1 MTTEPWLDNYAPG
14 VDWHAA
20 LEPTTMP
27 AMLAEACERYG
38 DRPAMDFL
46 GRRWCYGDL
55 ASMVERATRGFQEI
69 GIGPGKTVGLFLP
82 NCPQFI
88 IAYHAALAAGA
99 RVVNYSPLY
108 AEAELR
114 HQIEDSETDVM
125 VTLDLGA
132 LYPKMAGLLQST
144 RLERLVVGSLA
155 DVLPFPK
162 NKLFPLVKRKEIAAV
177 AWDAGAMRFTELMR
191 NEGRPAPVEISPQ
204 DVAVLQYTGG
214 TTGVSKGAM
223 LSHAN
228 LTVNV
233 RQTALWLPD
242 RRLGE
247 ERMMGVLPFFHVF
260 AMTVV
265 MNLSL
270 HIGAEIVMHPRFVL
284 EDVMRDI
291 PRKKPTLM
299 PGVPTMFRAI
309 ADHKDAARLDLSSIR
324 ACMSGGA
331 PLPVETK
338 RRFEALTGAVVFE
351 GYGLTEAAPCCS
363 CNPVQGENRPGSI
376 GQPMPGTRITVTDPE
391 DPDREMPRGEAGEIR
406 VEGPQ
411 VMLGYWKRPEATAEA
426 LGGGRLRTGDVGYID
441 DDGYI
446 HIIDRIKDL
455 ILVGGFNVYP
465 RHVEDAIHGH
475 EDVAEVTVIGIPDD
489 YAGERVKA
497 FVKPR
502 AGAGLDEATL
512 LAFLQDKLGRHELP
526 KEIEFRDD
534 LPKTMIGKLSKKEL
548 VAEEMAKRG
557 GVA

>member
-1 MTTEPWLDNYAPG
+1 MTTDPWLANYAPG
-14 VDWHAA
+14 VDWAA
-20 LEPTTMP
+20 ELVPMTMP
-27 AMLAEACERYG
+27 AMLAEACARYA

-46 GRRWCYGDL
+46 GRRWLYGDL
-55 ASMVERATRGFQEI
+55 ASMVERATRGLQDL
-69 GIGPGKTVGLFLP
+69 GVGSGKTVGLFLP

-88 IAYHAALAAGA
+88 VCYQAALAAGA

-125 VTLDLGA
+125 VTLDLEA
-132 LYPKMAGLLQST
+132 LYPKMASLLASS
-144 RLERLVVGSLA
+144 RLERLIVGALP

-162 NKLFPLVKRKEIAAV
+162 NKLFPIFKRKEIAAV
-177 AWDAGAMRFTELMR
+177 AWGPAVTRYSDLLL
-191 NEGRPAPVEISPQ
+191 NEGQPAPVEISPD

-228 LTVNV
+228 LTRNV
-233 RQTALWLPD
+233 QQTALWLPD
-242 RRLGE
+242 KRLGE

-265 MNLSL
+265 MNVSL

-284 EDVMRDI
+284 DDVMRDI
-291 PRKKPTLM
+291 PKKKPTLM

-309 ADHKDAARLDLSSIR
+309 ADHKDAASTDLSSIR

-338 RRFEALTGAVVFE
+338 QRFEALTGAVVFE
-351 GYGLTEAAPCCS
+351 GYGLTEAAPVCS
-363 CNPVQGENRPGSI
+363 CIPVKGENKAGSI
-376 GQPMPGTRITVTDPE
+376 GLPVPGTRITITDPE
-391 DPDREMPRGEAGEIR
+391 DPEREMPPGEAGEIR
-406 VEGPQ
+406 IEGPQ
-411 VMLGYWKRPEATAEA
+411 VMLGYWNRPEATAEA
-426 LGGGRLRTGDVGYID
+426 LTGGRLRTGDVGYLD
-441 DDGYI
+441 EDGYI

-475 EDVAEVTVIGIPDD
+475 DEVAEVTVIGIPDD

-497 FVKPR
+497 FVKR
-502 AGAGLDEATL
+502 REGMSLDADAL

-526 KEIEFRDD
+526 KEIEFRDE

-548 VAEEMAKRG
+548 VAQEAAKRG
-557 GVA
+557 AEA